1 MWAFIT
7 CLQGEEVVFR
17 QQSLKLKVGIQK
29 KKAPKNLVMQARIDE
44 LATRFSNDDID
55 RTELLEG
62 LSLLVAQKK

>member
-29 KKAPKNLVMQARIDE
+29 KKAPKTLVMQARIDE